1 MKINT
6 KDLITISLFCAI
18 ICIFSIISIPFGAIP
33 VSLSLFAVF
42 LTSII
47 LGFKKSVI
55 TVIVYI
61 LLGLLGLPVFS
72 GFRGGLQM
80 LFGPTGGYII
90 SYIFIA
96 GIMGLASDKLS
107 KVKHKKI
114 FLFATSLLS
123 LFVCYITG
131 SVQYMLISSVEFK
144 KALISNALVFSPFD
158 ILKSVL
164 AIIIGTRIKIR

>member
-6 KDLITISLFCAI
+6 KDLTTISLFSAI

-33 VSLSLFAVF
+33 ISLSLFAIF
-42 LTSII
+42 LASII
-47 LGFKKSVI
+47 LGLKKAVI
-55 TVIVYI
+55 AVLIYI

-72 GFRGGLQM
+72 GFKGGIQM

-90 SYIFIA
+90 SYIFVA
-96 GIMGLASDKLS
+96 GIMGLASDNLP
-107 KVKHKKI
+107 KVKYKKM
-114 FLFATSLLS
+114 FLFLASLLS

-131 SVQYMLISSVEFK
+131 SVQYMLISSIELK
-144 KALISNALVFSPFD
+144 KALISSALVFFPFD
-158 ILKSVL
+158 FLKSII